1 MKFHRLVC
9 GIFDEGRPPHR
20 GAWIEIDY
28 IASLGN
34 YYSRPPHRG
43 RGLKYNIDY
52 TVNRIYGRPPH
63 RGAWI
68 EIRGA

>member
-1 MKFHRLVC
+1 MSPGIIRAEYLVAPRT
-9 GIFDEGRPPHR
+9 G
-20 GAWIEIDY
+20 
-28 IASLGN
+28 
-34 YYSRPPHRG
+34 G

-68 EIRGA
+68 EMTRPTHGRCAI